1 MKTYQIE
8 LQRVK
13 SMSNGHGLIR
23 MQIDVAVQ
31 PTAGRDDAVPCS
43 VLSLTEDNARVLQA
57 LLKAQLLEVD
67 KRKARSQR

>member
-1 MKTYQIE
+1 LKTYQIE

-13 SMSNGHGLIR
+13 SMSNGHGLIQ
-23 MQIDVAVQ
+23 MHIDAAVQ
-31 PTAGRDDAVPCS
+31 PVAARDDAAPGS

>member
-1 MKTYQIE
+1 LKTYNIE

-13 SMSNGHGLIR
+13 AMSNAHGLIH
-23 MQIDVAVQ
+23 MQVDALVQ
-31 PTAGRDDAVPCS
+31 PAPAHDSGAPAS

-57 LLKAQLLEVD
+57 LLKTQLLEVD